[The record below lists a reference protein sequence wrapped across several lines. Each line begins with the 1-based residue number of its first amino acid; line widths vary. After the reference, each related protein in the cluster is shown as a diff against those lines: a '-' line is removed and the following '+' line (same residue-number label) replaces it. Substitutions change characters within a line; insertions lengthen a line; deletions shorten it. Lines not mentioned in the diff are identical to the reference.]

1 MKKIFLILALALS
14 FATTPALA
22 ISDTQE
28 KAITDHCEAIKDDLK
43 NVQKLDARTRVYL
56 GGYYETIL
64 TKFITPLNV
73 RLVENNMSSTG
84 LIDGQDQFV
93 KKRMV
98 FVNDYIVYQQGL
110 EDLVGTNCKTEP
122 AKFYEKLSEVRA
134 KRKIVSQDVTKIRE
148 LISEHVKLVKGL
160 KEKL

>member
-1 MKKIFLILALALS
+1 MKKIFLAAILISSLVM
-14 FATTPALA
+14 TPALA
-22 ISDTQE
+22 ISETQE
-28 KAITDHCEAIKDDLK
+28 KAIVDHCEEIKNDLR

-84 LIDGQDQFV
+84 LIDNQDQLV

-98 FVNDYIVYQQGL
+98 FVNDYIMYQQGL
-110 EDLVGTNCKTEP
+110 EDLVGANCKTEP
-122 AKFYEKLSEVRA
+122 TNFYEKLIEVRA
-134 KRKIVSQDVTKIRE
+134 KRKIVNQDVAKIRE
-148 LISEHVKLVKGL
+148 LISEQVKLVKGL
-160 KEKL
+160 REKL